1 MNGVIAKIRLLLPIG
16 QKRALAT
23 LAGFLVV
30 GIFLEIFGLG
40 ILVPILTFILDP
52 EKLGQ
57 IVNKISFIDF
67 SLTFFVFQRIS
78 LICH

>member
-52 EKLGQ
+52 EKLGHC
-57 IVNKISFIDF
+57 K
-67 SLTFFVFQRIS
+67 
-78 LICH
+78 

>member
-57 IVNKISFIDF
+57 IVNTISFIDF
-67 SLTFFVFQRIS
+67 P
-78 LICH
+78 LIEYTQP

>member
-30 GIFLEIFGLG
+30 GIFLVEVIR
-40 ILVPILTFILDP
+40 PIRRRHSFLAEND
-52 EKLGQ
+52 
-57 IVNKISFIDF
+57 KIN
-67 SLTFFVFQRIS
+67 
-78 LICH
+78 H